1 MTRLTAAAVVA
12 LAGCVLS
19 FPVTSASAQAG
30 PSGGSFLGTS
40 AEAGGTRTHATAE
53 AVGNL
58 GKGKDLSG
66 RAFAVPMVFS
76 VRIACQVANLGD
88 PNPSA
93 CQKAALGCLSNG
105 QQAGIGLL
113 YEIYTRPADSTAA
126 WQYVGSTC
134 FADQVP
140 GASPTLSMARI
151 IDAFHLTPWAQAT
164 VLTQPEGNTTLVTLP
179 VYARISWSTAGFEP
193 GEVDTLDPADM
204 FGLTVQIRPKVD
216 HYTYVWGDG
225 TTTGPSRSDGGVW
238 PTGDITHS
246 YSAAGTYQ
254 VRVDTTFTGDFR
266 VNGGPWTQIPDTVT
280 ITGPTTTVTVHTAKA
295 VLVR

>member
-1 MTRLTAAAVVA
+1 MRSFRILLASVA
-12 LAGCVLS
+12 LGLALLN
-19 FPVTSASAQAG
+19 PASAQAQTT
-30 PSGGSFLGTS
+30 GGGGMAHAATEADGIRSQTS
-40 AEAGGTRTHATAE
+40 AEAVA
-53 AVGNL
+53 NL
-58 GKGKDLSG
+58 GNGKDLNG

-76 VRIACQVANLGD
+76 VRIACQVADPGD
-88 PNPSA
+88 LDPSA
-93 CQKAALGCLSNG
+93 CQKAALGCLTNG

-113 YEIYTRPADSTAA
+113 YEIYARPAGSTGA

-134 FADQVP
+134 FADRVP

-151 IDAFHLTPWAQAT
+151 IDAFHLTPWATAT
-164 VLTQPEGNTTLVTLP
+164 VVTQPEGNTTLVTLP
-179 VYARISWSTAGFEP
+179 VFARISWSVQGYQP
-193 GEVDTLDPADM
+193 GEVDTLDPAGM

>member
-1 MTRLTAAAVVA
+1 VPGAE
-12 LAGCVLS
+12 G
-19 FPVTSASAQAG
+19 G
-30 PSGGSFLGTS
+30 SGGGGMAHAATEADGIRSQTS
-40 AEAGGTRTHATAE
+40 AEAVA
-53 AVGNL
+53 NL
-58 GKGKDLSG
+58 GNGKDLNG

-76 VRIACQVANLGD
+76 VRIACQVADPGD
-88 PNPSA
+88 LDPSA
-93 CQKAALGCLSNG
+93 CQKAALGCLTNG

-151 IDAFHLTPWAQAT
+151 IDAFHLTPWATAT
-164 VLTQPEGNTTLVTLP
+164 VVTQPEGNTTLVTLP
-179 VYARISWSTAGFEP
+179 VFARISWSVQGYQP
-193 GEVDTLDPADM
+193 GEVDTLDPAGM

-246 YSAAGTYQ
+246 YPTPGTYQ